1 MTYSL
6 AFLRDV
12 LIISELARLEESRYQ
27 EAQQALAE
35 EARRN
40 KIAEA
45 AAAHQRLLK
54 ILTGS
59 HRIKL
64 KRVDWQSIANEPIPG
79 DAVNYTTNE
88 KEALQSLE
96 EYRPSLWALLSGGA
110 KRRRSELEALV
121 TDARTKDRISQK
133 RVQQLVE
140 DRRRKLNLARD
151 VLSFKP
157 ESFAVAFS
165 QWAELKDVG
174 VEKVHIK
181 KTDMQTIVLIDAM
194 ELDDMPSFNFHVDNN
209 GELVRY
215 DVKSEEKIKIYREH
229 ICSSAIRVASE
240 ALCALPVSQIEVIVQ
255 ADLLNRATGYTET
268 EVILQMS
275 VSLAALVAVNLEMAD
290 PVPLAIHLGAQF
302 DWDAQEGFQPLNM
315 S

>member
-6 AFLRDV
+6 AFLRDI

-45 AAAHQRLLK
+45 ADAHQRLLK

-59 HRIKL
+59 HRIKF
-64 KRVDWQSIANEPIPG
+64 KRVDWQSIADSPIPG

-88 KEALQSLE
+88 KEALKSLE
-96 EYRPSLWALLSGGA
+96 GYRPSLWALLSGGA

-133 RVQQLVE
+133 RAQQLIE

-157 ESFAVAFS
+157 ESFVVAFS
-165 QWAELKDVG
+165 QWADLKDVG
-174 VEKVHIK
+174 VERIYIN
-181 KTDMQTIVLIDAM
+181 KTDIQTTVLIDAM
-194 ELDDMPSFNFHVDNN
+194 ELDDMPSFNFSVDQN
-209 GELVRY
+209 GELIRY
-215 DVKSEEKIKIYREH
+215 DVKSEERIRLYREH
-229 ICSSAIRVASE
+229 ICSSAIRVAAE
-240 ALCALPVSQIEVIVQ
+240 AFCALPVTQMEIIVQ
-255 ADLLNRATGYTET
+255 TDLLNSATGYTKT
-268 EVILQMS
+268 EIILQMS
-275 VSLAALVAVNLEMAD
+275 VRLADLIAVNLEMAD

-302 DWDAQEGFQPLNM
+302 DWDAQGGFQPLNM